1 MKSYGEFYKGENTSR
16 AEQSGFTA
24 TSNLDIHSEIG
35 YASPQ
40 LALVS
45 ESTTP
50 NEACI
55 SVIVPDGTTYFFSK
69 TTGKIWKR
77 TTDGTY
83 SLVAANIN
91 TAHRG
96 ARYFNG
102 KLYYWT
108 ASKLGYKQI
117 TGSITVSI
125 ADPCVVTLASHGL
138 ATADPVSF
146 LTTGAL
152 PTGITAGTTY
162 YARPDTSLT
171 EVDEFWLYDTAA
183 HATSGGATG
192 RVASSGT
199 QLGTHTM
206 WVHTFATLANGNARG
221 SAILNLSLFIADG
234 NDISSVDNTGTFAQ
248 SSLDLEVNYIITD
261 IAAVGNDLLIGTVNS
276 TSNGFC
282 KAFLWDTYSS
292 SWSYEDEVFEAGINC
307 FIQTDNLT
315 LAQCGNAG
323 WIYYWTGSRLEK
335 FKKIKGITTTNTAT
349 YHALTT
355 TLNGKALL
363 ANGTYIY
370 SIHRENKDLPMAI
383 CREYTST
390 GTINSILAVG
400 SQLLVSYT
408 NGETIGVDKIGTN
421 YATAYLDT
429 PEANEE
435 SQMVEVYYDSLPTG
449 TSIGISTKING
460 GDWTVQTPITDTINK
475 RVYFDGGLLDVVFM
489 QARATLTPSTTS
501 KPVIRNI
508 VIK

>member
-1 MKSYGEFYKGENTSR
+1 MKPYGEFYKGENTSR

-40 LALVS
+40 LALTS

-55 SVIVPDGTTYFFSK
+55 SAIVPTGDVYFFSK
-69 TTGKIWKR
+69 TTGKTWKR
-77 TTDGTY
+77 AVADATY
-83 SLVAANIN
+83 TLVNTNAN

-108 ASKLGYKQI
+108 ATKLGHY
-117 TGSITVSI
+117 
-125 ADPCVVTLASHGL
+125 DL
-138 ATADPVSF
+138 ATTWTDS
-146 LTTGAL
+146 
-152 PTGITAGTTY
+152 
-162 YARPDTSLT
+162 
-171 EVDEFWLYDTAA
+171 
-183 HATSGGATG
+183 
-192 RVASSGT
+192 
-199 QLGTHTM
+199 
-206 WVHTFATLANGNARG
+206 FATLANGNGRG

-248 SSLDLEVNYIITD
+248 SSLDLETNFIITD
-261 IAAVGNDLLIGTVNS
+261 ICAVGNDLLIGTINS
-276 TSNGFC
+276 TSNGIC

-315 LAQCGNAG
+315 LAQCGNSG

-370 SIHRENKDLPMAI
+370 SIHRESKDLPMAI

-390 GTINSILAVG
+390 GTISSILAAG
-400 SQLLVSYT
+400 NQLLVSY
-408 NGETIGVDKIGTN
+408 GDGIDKIGTS
-421 YATAYLDT
+421 YATATLDT

-435 SQMVEVYYDSLPTG
+435 SQMVEVYYDSLPSG

-460 GDWTVQTPITDTINK
+460 GDWTAQTPIIDTINR

-489 QARATLTPSTTS
+489 QARATLTPATTN

>member
-55 SVIVPDGTTYFFSK
+55 SAIVPTGDVYFFST

-77 TTDGTY
+77 AVSTGAYT
-83 SLVAANIN
+83 LANTNAN

-108 ASKLGYKQI
+108 ATKLGHY
-117 TGSITVSI
+117 
-125 ADPCVVTLASHGL
+125 DL
-138 ATADPVSF
+138 ATTWTDS
-146 LTTGAL
+146 
-152 PTGITAGTTY
+152 
-162 YARPDTSLT
+162 
-171 EVDEFWLYDTAA
+171 
-183 HATSGGATG
+183 
-192 RVASSGT
+192 
-199 QLGTHTM
+199 
-206 WVHTFATLANGNARG
+206 FATLANGNGRG

-261 IAAVGNDLLIGTVNS
+261 IAAVGNDLLIGTLNS

-349 YHALTT
+349 LHNYTT

-408 NGETIGVDKIGTN
+408 NEETIGVDKIGTN